1 MQPMKMLRL
10 VLVNGAAMGLGAVVA
25 TSCIGVDYPL
35 VAFRC
40 NPKQESNCPDTHF
53 CCSDDPAAPG
63 GAKPDYAMKNID
75 GGEKPYFSG
84 DNNGLGVSGMCVEVD
99 TIVGQGLVE
108 FPAANCPIPCNP
120 TWEDDWIDDV
130 CGTARVCCQTV
141 ELEAKD
147 CVIDPDAG
155 MYRPVTGHDIGVEIP
170 GGGGAVITDWKP
182 DAHATH
188 QDPNGSSCLALGG
201 GNQQSEVFQDCVR
214 QLTVANQR
222 GFCMQLAAG
231 QGCPT
236 SPAAGYVDACTKLNA
251 GGTVPM

>member
-1 MQPMKMLRL
+1 MRPMKMLRL

-63 GAKPDYAMKNID
+63 GAKPDYMGKNID

-84 DNNGLGVSGMCVEVD
+84 ENNGLGVSGMCVDVD
-99 TIVGQGLVE
+99 QIAGQGLME
-108 FPAANCPIPCNP
+108 FAAVNCPIPCNP
-120 TWEDDWIDDV
+120 TWDDAWIDDV
-130 CGTARVCCQTV
+130 CGNTRVCCQTV
-141 ELEAKD
+141 ELEQKD
-147 CVIDPDAG
+147 CVLDPDTN
-155 MYRPVTGHDIGVEIP
+155 MYRPVSGDDIGVTNP
-170 GGGGAVITDWKP
+170 NTGAVITQWRPND
-182 DAHATH
+182 HVTH
-188 QDPNGSSCLALGG
+188 QDPNGSSCLALAM
-201 GNQQSEVFQDCVR
+201 GNQNSELFQDCVR

-236 SPAAGYVDACTKLNA
+236 NQPGYVDACTQLNG